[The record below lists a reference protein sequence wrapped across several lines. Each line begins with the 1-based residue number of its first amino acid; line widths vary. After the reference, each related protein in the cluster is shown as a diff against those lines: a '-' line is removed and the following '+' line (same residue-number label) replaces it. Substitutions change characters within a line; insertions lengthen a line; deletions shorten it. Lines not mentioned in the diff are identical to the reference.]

1 VVTMF
6 DPDKAR
12 LILEAVM
19 LGMEPDRAALAFGI
33 TADEHARWIA
43 LGSADV
49 EGSTALDT
57 QETALVVE
65 YVRALDQAIAQAE
78 LTALQQVRTGGPAA
92 DANKWFLERR
102 FPDKWAKVPAGVRAE
117 QIKTD
122 TQAEPADP
130 HVVVDEDEVA
140 RMRREREEKRRA
152 RGGNE

>member
-1 VVTMF
+1 MF

-33 TADEHARWIA
+33 TADEHARWIS

-57 QETALVVE
+57 QETALVAE

-78 LTALQQVRTGGPAA
+78 LTALREIRAGTNAA

-102 FPDKWAKVPAGVRAE
+102 FPDKWAKTPAAVRAE
-117 QIKTD
+117 QLKTD